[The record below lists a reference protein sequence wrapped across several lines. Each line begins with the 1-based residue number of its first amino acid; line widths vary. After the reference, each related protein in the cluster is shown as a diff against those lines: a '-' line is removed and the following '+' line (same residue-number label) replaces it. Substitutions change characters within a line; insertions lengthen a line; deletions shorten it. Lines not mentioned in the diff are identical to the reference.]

1 MVIEGVVEGQSL
13 GDIAVDD
20 IKILEINMADC
31 KGESAVKLIKISKQ
45 PACWFVSQIDL
56 NAYKMLHLS

>member
-20 IKILEINMADC
+20 IKILEINMEDC
-31 KGESAVKLIKISKQ
+31 KGESAVKLITIS
-45 PACWFVSQIDL
+45 
-56 NAYKMLHLS
+56 MLICQT

>member
-1 MVIEGVVEGQSL
+1 MCFVDQVVIEGVVEGQSL

-31 KGESAVKLIKISKQ
+31 KGESVIQLVKISKQ
-45 PACWFVSQIDL
+45 NTC
-56 NAYKMLHLS
+56 